1 MSKKNGNLQ
10 VLEQSQTAK
19 RANLAEWRS
28 ARTHELELPSGLT
41 ATVRDVDITD
51 LALTGRI
58 PNSLMDVFVSA
69 AEQKSEAD
77 AEKMAGDAIAKNAAD
92 FGRML
97 DAVTRAAFV
106 SPRIGDV
113 ADDETVTVDEIPM
126 GDKLFLFNHLNREV
140 ARVRSFREGERE
152 RDHPA

>member
-1 MSKKNGNLQ
+1 MSKKNRNLQ

-69 AEQKSEAD
+69 AEQTSEAD